1 MLISAKWRDGLAALA
16 RLLVPRVAGAG
27 GGASPNL
34 SLPPG
39 ERVGVRGMHILD
51 FWERAATRSPHA
63 NPRPGGE
70 RGSRSARQKNRGQV
84 TLVGAGPGDPD
95 LLTVAAVKALAAA
108 EVVLYDALV
117 GDGILDLAH
126 PGAERICV
134 GKRSG
139 RHSLPQGE
147 INALIAYHAQRGKR
161 VVRLK
166 GGDPMVFGRAGEE
179 IGHLDS
185 LGIPVRVIPGIT
197 AALGCA
203 ASTGLSLTMRGVS
216 RAVTFVTAHGRDGER
231 FEPDWARLADP
242 QGTLA
247 IYMGREQARSVGR
260 GLTGAGLPATTPVLA
275 VENGCRPDERR
286 CWTTLGEM
294 AEQGVAAGKGPTL
307 LLVGEALRPRRT
319 VDDMVGTADTVD
331 LRALDDLGQRL
342 DHD

>member
-1 MLISAKWRDGLAALA
+1 MLISAKWRDGQTL
-16 RLLVPRVAGAG
+16 P
-27 GGASPNL
+27 
-34 SLPPG
+34 LPPG
-39 ERVGVRGMHILD
+39 ERAGVRGMRGGASWDWLRVP
-51 FWERAATRSPHA
+51 FSLFARLSEKFSPSPQPS
-63 NPRPGGE
+63 PRGGE
-70 RGSRSARQKNRGQV
+70 GDNGGGGTV

-108 EVVLYDALV
+108 EIVLYDALV

-126 PGAERICV
+126 PKAERICV

-147 INALIAYHAQRGKR
+147 INALIAFHARRGKR

-179 IGHLDS
+179 IEHLDS

-203 ASTGLSLTMRGVS
+203 ASTGLSLTKRGVS

-242 QGTLA
+242 HGTLA
-247 IYMGREQARSVGR
+247 IYMGREQARAVGQ

-286 CWTTLGEM
+286 YWTTLGEM

-307 LLVGEALRPRRT
+307 LLVGEALRPRNA
-319 VDDMVGTADTVD
+319 GTADAVD
-331 LRALDDLGQRL
+331 LRAFGDLSERL

>member
-1 MLISAKWRDGLAALA
+1 MHISAKWRDGLAALG
-16 RLLVPRVAGAG
+16 RLLVPRFAGVG
-27 GGASPNL
+27 GGAL
-34 SLPPG
+34 SLPP
-39 ERVGVRGMHILD
+39 LP
-51 FWERAATRSPHA
+51 WE
-63 NPRPGGE
+63 E
-70 RGSRSARQKNRGQV
+70 RGCGSARRDAYMSKRPTDEGKGGQV

-95 LLTVAAVKALAAA
+95 LLTVAAVKVLAAA

-126 PGAERICV
+126 PKAERICV
-134 GKRSG
+134 GKRSC
-139 RHSLPQGE
+139 RLSQPQGE
-147 INALIAYHAQRGKR
+147 INALIAFHAQRGKR

-179 IGHLDS
+179 IAHLDS
-185 LGIPVRVIPGIT
+185 LGIPVRVVPGIT

-247 IYMGREQARSVGR
+247 IYMGREQARAVGQ
-260 GLTGAGLPATTPVLA
+260 GLTGAGLSAETPVLA

-286 CWTTLGEM
+286 YWTTLGRM

-307 LLVGEALRPRRT
+307 LLVGEALRPRQAIN
-319 VDDMVGTADTVD
+319 DMVGSADASTGTADAVD
-331 LRALDDLGQRL
+331 LRALGDLAQGF
-342 DHD
+342 DHN

>member
-1 MLISAKWRDGLAALA
+1 MLTSAKWRDGQTL
-16 RLLVPRVAGAG
+16 P
-27 GGASPNL
+27 
-34 SLPPG
+34 LPPG
-39 ERVGVRGMHILD
+39 ERVGVRGMRGGASWDWLRPA
-51 FWERAATRSPHA
+51 FSVFARLLERFSPS
-63 NPRPGGE
+63 PRPSPRGGE
-70 RGSRSARQKNRGQV
+70 GDSGGVGTV

-147 INALIAYHAQRGKR
+147 INALIAFHAQRGKR

-179 IGHLDS
+179 IEHLDG
-185 LGIPVRVIPGIT
+185 LGIPVRIIPGIT

-203 ASTGLSLTMRGVS
+203 ASTGLSLTKRGVS

-247 IYMGREQARSVGR
+247 IYMGREQARAVGQ
-260 GLTGAGLPATTPVLA
+260 GLTGAGLPAKTPVLA
-275 VENGCRPDERR
+275 VENGCRHDERR
-286 CWTTLGEM
+286 YWTTLGEM

-307 LLVGEALRPRRT
+307 LLVGEALRPRHA
-319 VDDMVGTADTVD
+319 VNEMVGTADSVD
-331 LRALDDLGQRL
+331 LRALGDLAQRF

>member
-1 MLISAKWRDGLAALA
+1 
-16 RLLVPRVAGAG
+16 
-27 GGASPNL
+27 
-34 SLPPG
+34 
-39 ERVGVRGMHILD
+39 MHILD
-51 FWERAATRSPHA
+51 FLERAAARPPHP
-63 NPRPGGE
+63 NPLPAGE
-70 RGSRSARQKNRGQV
+70 RGTRSARRGACIPRRTKGEDRCGQV

-126 PGAERICV
+126 PKAERICV

-147 INALIAYHAQRGKR
+147 INALIAFHARRGKR

-179 IGHLDS
+179 IEHLDS
-185 LGIPVRVIPGIT
+185 LGIPVRVVPGIT

-203 ASTGLSLTMRGVS
+203 ASTGLSLTKRGVS

-247 IYMGREQARSVGR
+247 IYMGREQARAVGQ
-260 GLTGAGLPATTPVLA
+260 GLTGAGLPADTPVLA

-286 CWTTLGEM
+286 YWTTLGEM

-307 LLVGEALRPRRT
+307 LLVGEALRPRQI
-319 VDDMVGTADTVD
+319 GTADAVD
-331 LRALDDLGQRL
+331 LRALGDFAQGF

>member
-16 RLLVPRVAGAG
+16 RLLVPRIAGAG
-27 GGASPNL
+27 GGAPTL
-34 SLPPG
+34 TLPRWAG
-39 ERVGVRGMHILD
+39 EGNRSFVGVRRQSL
-51 FWERAATRSPHA
+51 
-63 NPRPGGE
+63 PRPAGE
-70 RGSRSARQKNRGQV
+70 DRWGQV

-126 PGAERICV
+126 PKAERICV

-147 INALIAYHAQRGKR
+147 INALIAFHAQRGKR

-179 IGHLDS
+179 IEHLDS

-203 ASTGLSLTMRGVS
+203 ASTGLSLTRRGVS

-247 IYMGREQARSVGR
+247 IYMGREQARAVGQ
-260 GLTGAGLPATTPVLA
+260 GLTGAGLPAETPVLA

-286 CWTTLGEM
+286 YWTTLGEM
-294 AEQGVAAGKGPTL
+294 AAQGVAAGKGPTL
-307 LLVGEALRPRRT
+307 LLVGEALRPRQ
-319 VDDMVGTADTVD
+319 VGTADPID
-331 LRALDDLGQRL
+331 LRALGDLAQRL

>member
-1 MLISAKWRDGLAALA
+1 MG
-16 RLLVPRVAGAG
+16 
-27 GGASPNL
+27 
-34 SLPPG
+34 
-39 ERVGVRGMHILD
+39 
-51 FWERAATRSPHA
+51 T
-63 NPRPGGE
+63 
-70 RGSRSARQKNRGQV
+70 V

-147 INALIAYHAQRGKR
+147 INALIAFHAQRGKR

-179 IGHLDS
+179 IEHLDS

-203 ASTGLSLTMRGVS
+203 ASTGLSLTKRGVS
-216 RAVTFVTAHGRDGER
+216 RAVTFVTAHGREGER

-247 IYMGREQARSVGR
+247 IYMGREQARAVGQ

-286 CWTTLGEM
+286 YWTTLGEM

-307 LLVGEALRPRRT
+307 LLVGEALRPRQI
-319 VDDMVGTADTVD
+319 GTADALAGTADAID
-331 LRALDDLGQRL
+331 LRALGDLAQGF

>member
-1 MLISAKWRDGLAALA
+1 M
-16 RLLVPRVAGAG
+16 
-27 GGASPNL
+27 
-34 SLPPG
+34 
-39 ERVGVRGMHILD
+39 
-51 FWERAATRSPHA
+51 
-63 NPRPGGE
+63 
-70 RGSRSARQKNRGQV
+70 

-126 PGAERICV
+126 TGAERICV

-147 INALIAYHAQRGKR
+147 INALIAFHAQRGKR

-179 IGHLDS
+179 IEHLDS

-203 ASTGLSLTMRGVS
+203 ASTGLSLTKRGVS

-247 IYMGREQARSVGR
+247 IYMGREQARAVGQ

-286 CWTTLGEM
+286 YWTTLGEM

-307 LLVGEALRPRRT
+307 LLVGEALRPRQ
-319 VDDMVGTADTVD
+319 VGAADALAETADSVD
-331 LRALDDLGQRL
+331 LRAFGDLSERF

>member
-1 MLISAKWRDGLAALA
+1 M
-16 RLLVPRVAGAG
+16 
-27 GGASPNL
+27 
-34 SLPPG
+34 
-39 ERVGVRGMHILD
+39 
-51 FWERAATRSPHA
+51 
-63 NPRPGGE
+63 
-70 RGSRSARQKNRGQV
+70 

-95 LLTVAAVKALAAA
+95 LLTVAAVKELAAA

-126 PGAERICV
+126 PKAERICV

-147 INALIAYHAQRGKR
+147 INALIAFHAQRGKR

-179 IGHLDS
+179 IAHLDS
-185 LGIPVRVIPGIT
+185 LGIPVRVVPGIT

-247 IYMGREQARSVGR
+247 IYMGREQARAVGQ
-260 GLTGAGLPATTPVLA
+260 GLIGAGLPAETPVLA
-275 VENGCRPDERR
+275 VENGCRSDERR
-286 CWTTLGEM
+286 YWTTLGRM

-307 LLVGEALRPRRT
+307 LLVGEALRPRQ
-319 VDDMVGTADTVD
+319 VAGDMAGTADAVD
-331 LRALDDLGQRL
+331 LRAFGDLAQGF

>member
-1 MLISAKWRDGLAALA
+1 MPASAKPREGFGPFLGPLFGPFGGGLSMGWPKLAGGLAVRLA
-16 RLLVPRVAGAG
+16 RMGREL
-27 GGASPNL
+27 
-34 SLPPG
+34 
-39 ERVGVRGMHILD
+39 
-51 FWERAATRSPHA
+51 RAAVTSRRAAGRDADVATR
-63 NPRPGGE
+63 RPA
-70 RGSRSARQKNRGQV
+70 GSV

-108 EVVLYDALV
+108 DVVLYDHLV
-117 GDGILDLAH
+117 GDGILDLA
-126 PGAERICV
+126 PAKAERICV

-139 RHSLPQGE
+139 RHSLPQEE
-147 INALIAYHAQRGKR
+147 INTLIAAQALAGRR

-179 IGHLDS
+179 IDHLDA

-203 ASTGLSLTMRGVS
+203 ASTGLSLTRRGVS

-247 IYMGREQARSVGR
+247 IYMGREQARAVGQ
-260 GLTGAGLPATTPVLA
+260 GLTGAGLCAETPVLA
-275 VENGCRPDERR
+275 VENGCRPDERHH
-286 CWTTLGEM
+286 WTTLGAM
-294 AEQGVAAGKGPTL
+294 AADGVAAGKGPTL
-307 LLVGEALRPRRT
+307 LLVGEALRQRRQGSGAAYA
-319 VDDMVGTADTVD
+319 VDDLGAGHH
-331 LRALDDLGQRL
+331 RGQRL

>member
-1 MLISAKWRDGLAALA
+1 MRGGAFWEWLRPSFSVFA
-16 RLLVPRVAGAG
+16 RLSERF
-27 GGASPNL
+27 SP
-34 SLPPG
+34 S
-39 ERVGVRGMHILD
+39 
-51 FWERAATRSPHA
+51 
-63 NPRPGGE
+63 PRPSPRGGE
-70 RGSRSARQKNRGQV
+70 GDSGGEGTV

-108 EVVLYDALV
+108 EIVLYDALV
-117 GDGILDLAH
+117 GDGILDLAY
-126 PGAERICV
+126 PKAERICV

-147 INALIAYHAQRGKR
+147 INALIAFHARRGKR

-179 IGHLDS
+179 IEHLDS

-203 ASTGLSLTMRGVS
+203 ASTGLSLTKRGVS

-247 IYMGREQARSVGR
+247 IYMGREQARAVGQ
-260 GLTGAGLPATTPVLA
+260 GLTGAGLPAGTPVLA

-286 CWTTLGEM
+286 YWTTLGRM

-307 LLVGEALRPRRT
+307 LLVGEALRPRQSGAA
-319 VDDMVGTADTVD
+319 DALAGTADPID
-331 LRALDDLGQRL
+331 LRALGDLAQGF

>member
-1 MLISAKWRDGLAALA
+1 MPTSAKWLDGLAALA
-16 RLLVPRVAGAG
+16 RLLVPRFAGAG
-27 GGASPNL
+27 GGAS
-34 SLPPG
+34 SFPPPP
-39 ERVGVRGMHILD
+39 
-51 FWERAATRSPHA
+51 WERAAARPPHP
-63 NPRPGGE
+63 NPLPGGE
-70 RGSRSARQKNRGQV
+70 RGSCSARQNKCGQV

-108 EVVLYDALV
+108 EIVLYDALV

-126 PGAERICV
+126 PNAERICV

-147 INALIAYHAQRGKR
+147 INALIAFHARRGKR

-179 IGHLDS
+179 IEHLDS

-203 ASTGLSLTMRGVS
+203 ASTGLSLTKRGVS

-247 IYMGREQARSVGR
+247 IYMGREQARAVGQ
-260 GLTGAGLPATTPVLA
+260 GLTGAGLPAATPVLA

-286 CWTTLGEM
+286 YWTTLGRM

-307 LLVGEALRPRRT
+307 LLVGEALRPRNA
-319 VDDMVGTADTVD
+319 VNDMVGTADPID
-331 LRALDDLGQRL
+331 LRTLGDLAERL

>member
-1 MLISAKWRDGLAALA
+1 MLIGAKWRDGLAALVRFA
-16 RLLVPRVAGAG
+16 FPRVAGAG
-27 GGASPNL
+27 GGAPTY
-34 SLPPG
+34 PPPLG
-39 ERVGVRGMHILD
+39 GGGT
-51 FWERAATRSPHA
+51 AATLPLRRVSP
-63 NPRPGGE
+63 PPPSGGVS
-70 RGSRSARQKNRGQV
+70 GWGQV

-126 PGAERICV
+126 PKAERICV

-147 INALIAYHAQRGKR
+147 INALIAFHARRGKR

-179 IGHLDS
+179 IEHLDR
-185 LGIPVRVIPGIT
+185 LGIQVRVIPGIT

-203 ASTGLSLTMRGVS
+203 ASTGLSLTRRGVS

-247 IYMGREQARSVGR
+247 IYMGREQARAVGQ
-260 GLTGAGLPATTPVLA
+260 GLTGAGLPAATPVLA

-286 CWTTLGEM
+286 YWTTLGEM

-307 LLVGEALRPRRT
+307 LLVGEALRPRSL
-319 VDDMVGTADTVD
+319 GTADALAGTADPID
-331 LRALDDLGQRL
+331 LRAFGDLGQRL

>member
-1 MLISAKWRDGLAALA
+1 M
-16 RLLVPRVAGAG
+16 
-27 GGASPNL
+27 
-34 SLPPG
+34 
-39 ERVGVRGMHILD
+39 
-51 FWERAATRSPHA
+51 
-63 NPRPGGE
+63 
-70 RGSRSARQKNRGQV
+70 

-95 LLTVAAVKALAAA
+95 LLTVAAVKALSAA

-117 GDGILDLAH
+117 GDGILDLSH
-126 PGAERICV
+126 PKAERICV

-147 INALIAYHAQRGKR
+147 INALIAFHARRGKR

-179 IGHLDS
+179 IEHLDS
-185 LGIPVRVIPGIT
+185 VGIPVRVIPGIT

-203 ASTGLSLTMRGVS
+203 ASTGLSLTKRGVS

-247 IYMGREQARSVGR
+247 IYMGREQARAVGQ
-260 GLTGAGLPATTPVLA
+260 GLTGAGLPAGTPVLA
-275 VENGCRPDERR
+275 AENGCRPDERR
-286 CWTTLGEM
+286 YWTTLGRM

-307 LLVGEALRPRRT
+307 LLVGEALRPRQSGA
-319 VDDMVGTADTVD
+319 VDALAGTADPID
-331 LRALDDLGQRL
+331 LRALGDLAQGF

>member
-1 MLISAKWRDGLAALA
+1 MLISAKWRESLVALA
-16 RLLVPRVAGAG
+16 RLLVPRFAGAG
-27 GGASPNL
+27 GGAL
-34 SLPPG
+34 SLLP
-39 ERVGVRGMHILD
+39 LS
-51 FWERAATRSPHA
+51 WERAATRPPHP
-63 NPRPGGE
+63 NPLPGGE
-70 RGSRSARQKNRGQV
+70 RGHRAARQKECGQV

-95 LLTVAAVKALAAA
+95 LLTVAAVKVLAAA

-126 PGAERICV
+126 PKAERICV

-147 INALIAYHAQRGKR
+147 INALIAFHARRGKR

-179 IGHLDS
+179 IAHLDS
-185 LGIPVRVIPGIT
+185 LGIPVRVVPGIT

-247 IYMGREQARSVGR
+247 IYMGREQARAVGQ
-260 GLTGAGLPATTPVLA
+260 GLTGAGLPAATPVLA

-286 CWTTLGEM
+286 YWTTLGRM

-307 LLVGEALRPRRT
+307 LLVGEALRPRQIAGE
-319 VDDMVGTADTVD
+319 MVGTADAVD
-331 LRALDDLGQRL
+331 LRAFGDLAQGF

>member
-16 RLLVPRVAGAG
+16 RLLVPRFAGAS
-27 GGASPNL
+27 GGAPTLTLPRWAGEGTSTEAGEWRQ
-34 SLPPG
+34 SLPRLAG
-39 ERVGVRGMHILD
+39 EDR
-51 FWERAATRSPHA
+51 W
-63 NPRPGGE
+63 
-70 RGSRSARQKNRGQV
+70 GQV
-84 TLVGAGPGDPD
+84 ALVGAGPGDPD

-126 PGAERICV
+126 PKAERICV

-147 INALIAYHAQRGKR
+147 INALIAFHARRGKR

-179 IGHLDS
+179 IEHLDS

-203 ASTGLSLTMRGVS
+203 ASTGLSLTRRGVS

-247 IYMGREQARSVGR
+247 IYMGREQACAVGQ

-294 AEQGVAAGKGPTL
+294 AEQGVATGKGPTL
-307 LLVGEALRPRRT
+307 LLVGEALRPRQI
-319 VDDMVGTADTVD
+319 GTADSID
-331 LRALDDLGQRL
+331 LRAFGDLGQGL
-342 DHD
+342 NHD